1 MPTAISKRNF
11 VLPEGSKA
19 PASRVPSARAQ
30 PVAGAAFLAATLAA
44 TLVVTPLAA
53 CVRTTPTDPPTANGP
68 AALGAAPPPA
78 LSSHGAPSA
87 TAAATPAEAEAP
99 TTPASPPAALPLS
112 ERADGPHSLPL
123 APDRPVFYAL
133 PRETPAAHAGPRP
146 WRLVGHL
153 HGICYPPSYSAG
165 RWLGAAVDVGVLIT
179 PTGNARCG
187 DAGVGPPSWEA
198 PTWEELVAIMDGDL
212 ERSVAKV
219 EAKHP
224 GSIRREGAVL
234 TGFSRGA
241 YAAPVIARM
250 HPGRW
255 PYLVLIEANVP
266 LSAAALR
273 RAGVRAVALLAGEVG
288 TELAGERK
296 TDAELRQ
303 AGFPSRLFVMPHVGH
318 LYPDDMEEIMA
329 EALAFVLSHER

>member
-1 MPTAISKRNF
+1 VLTAISKRNF
-11 VLPEGSKA
+11 VLQRVPTSPA
-19 PASRVPSARAQ
+19 PRVPSPRALA
-30 PVAGAAFLAATLAA
+30 AGAAIAVRIFATVLA
-44 TLVVTPLAA
+44 VA
-53 CVRTTPTDPPTANGP
+53 CVRSAPTDPPTSSATAPP
-68 AALGAAPPPA
+68 APALAPLAPGTSAAAAPP
-78 LSSHGAPSA
+78 SA
-87 TAAATPAEAEAP
+87 A
-99 TTPASPPAALPLS
+99 PASASALPSSSLPPAD
-112 ERADGPHSLPL
+112 RADGPHSLAL
-123 APDRPVFYAL
+123 APGRTVFYAL
-133 PRETPAAHAGPRP
+133 PRESAAARPGGRP

-165 RWLGAAVDVGVLIT
+165 RWLGAAVDVGVLVT
-179 PTGNARCG
+179 PTGNAHCG
-187 DAGVGPPSWEA
+187 DSDLGPPSWEA

-241 YAAPVIARM
+241 YAAPVIARL

-273 RAGVRAVALLAGEVG
+273 KAGVRAVAFLAGEVS

-296 TDAELRQ
+296 TDAELAQ
-303 AGFPSRLFVMPHVGH
+303 AGFPSRLFVMPRVGH
-318 LYPDDMEEIMA
+318 LYPDDMEKIMA
-329 EALAFVLSHER
+329 DALAFVLSHEP